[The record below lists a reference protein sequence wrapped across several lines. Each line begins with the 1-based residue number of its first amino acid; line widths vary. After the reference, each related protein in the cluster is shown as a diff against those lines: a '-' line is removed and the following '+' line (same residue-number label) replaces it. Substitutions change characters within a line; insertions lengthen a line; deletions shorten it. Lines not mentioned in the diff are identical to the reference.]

1 MGVSS
6 SLFSGV
12 SGLNANGNAM
22 SVIGNNIANANTV
35 GFKASR
41 TIFGDLLSSQIA
53 GSGGTSQV
61 GRGAGLSIVDNIFSQ
76 GTFEST
82 ELNTDLAVEGA
93 GFFIVSDPT
102 TGNIN
107 NQYTRAGAFRFDSG
121 GNFVN
126 PEGYNVMGYELDS
139 EGNTVG
145 DLVPIHANTQSFTQ
159 AGQTSTL
166 TLNTNLDSDSNA
178 LVPDIG
184 ASATAVDNSILGAW
198 GATNAAYTDLAA
210 APTDPALQAAAQ
222 AQAAIDEP
230 LYTAVSTAVTDL
242 QTAIT
247 SGVAADIEAAANA
260 LDTAV
265 IAAGGVTNPDYTTL
279 GTAGNGGDAAMQT
292 AALTQATADL
302 GLATNVLTAITTMN
316 NGINGVSFDPL
327 NPTATSNYAT
337 SIRLFDSLGSTHLM
351 TTYFT
356 KTSDQSWTWNAVVDG
371 EDLVGGTPRK
381 LTIVGSGTLNFDA
394 SGNLISMSDAG
405 GTYQLYTTPGDTS
418 SDPVVPAPV
427 VRTNTGALAWSNGA
441 VASQQV
447 AIDMQVT
454 QYSSPSVV
462 ASQEQDGYGTGS
474 LVKLSVDNQG
484 NVVGNFSNG
493 QPRLLMRLALAKFT
507 NPAALNKMGNNM
519 WSVSTTSGV
528 PVVGTVGSGVGNI
541 FTNALEQSN
550 VDLAQEFVKMITT
563 QRGFS
568 ANSKTIT
575 TTDEML
581 AEVINLKR

>member
-41 TIFGDLLSSQIA
+41 TIFGDLLSSQIS

-61 GRGAGLSIVDNIFSQ
+61 GRGAGLSIVDNVFSQ

-145 DLVPIHANTQSFTQ
+145 DLVPIRANTQSFTQ

-166 TLNTNLDSDSNA
+166 NLNTNLDSDSNA

-198 GATNAAYTDLAA
+198 GVTNPAYTDLAA
-210 APTDPALQAAAQ
+210 APTDPVLQAAAQ
-222 AQAAIDEP
+222 TQAAIDEP
-230 LYTAVSTAVTDL
+230 FYTAVSTAVTDL
-242 QTAIT
+242 QSAIT

-292 AALTQATADL
+292 IALTQATIDQ
-302 GLATNVLTAITTMN
+302 GLSSNVLTAITAMN

-327 NPTATSNYAT
+327 NPTVTSNYAT

-356 KTSDQSWTWNAVVDG
+356 KTAEQSWTWNAVVDG
-371 EDLVGGTPRK
+371 GELTGGTAGE
-381 LTIVGSGTLNFDA
+381 LTVVGSGGLNFDA

-447 AIDMQVT
+447 AVDMQVT

-462 ASQEQDGYGTGS
+462 VSQEQDGYGTGT
-474 LVKLSVDNQG
+474 LVKLSVDNLG

-493 QPRLLMRLALAKFT
+493 QPRKLMRLALAKFT
-507 NPAALNKMGNNM
+507 NPGALTKAGNNM

-528 PVVGTVGSGVGNI
+528 AVVGTVGSGVGNI

-575 TTDEML
+575 TTDEMR